1 VLLDALQM
9 IHDFRQCVAR
19 ELLEV
24 RIGAVLGVIFHRC
37 CHSFAA
43 THLLPLI
50 CCHSFAATH
59 SQNILSVRK
68 FSVLGEV
75 AEIAT
80 FLLFFG
86 ASFRRG

>member
-43 THLLPLI
+43 TH
-50 CCHSFAATH
+50 